1 MEVGK
6 GLVHPCQTMLDDIEI
21 DASSYAMV
29 KVDMVHKN
37 LKDLKLEVPLDDMT
51 LTLRD
56 AVTRRVQWRMTS
68 IDVDPSVAT
77 LALNIASQPNITP
90 ASILLTHTH
99 LCLQFESSHVR
110 LKFESASISNSRAVT
125 SVSTSDLEYPYT
137 WLDVALCCHAKGD
150 KECTRQV
157 STAAAKDVIQGNKGQ
172 ATIQIDDSYD
182 ID

>member
-6 GLVHPCQTMLDDIEI
+6 GLVHPCQTMLDDVEI

-51 LTLRD
+51 LTLHD

-77 LALNIASQPNITP
+77 LALNIASQPNIAP

-99 LCLQFESSHVR
+99 LCLQFESNHVC
-110 LKFESASISNSRAVT
+110 LKFESSHVH
-125 SVSTSDLEYPYT
+125 L
-137 WLDVALCCHAKGD
+137 
-150 KECTRQV
+150 
-157 STAAAKDVIQGNKGQ
+157 
-172 ATIQIDDSYD
+172 
-182 ID
+182 